1 MEKLDQLV
9 LDALAEKVFTP
20 ERLRVLLRE
29 LKARV
34 KAAQN
39 ENAGQLGAL
48 KKELEALQT
57 TTERLYD
64 AVEKGIL
71 PLNASL
77 QDRAHKLQARRQDIL
92 TEMAGYKRQQAMPLS
107 NLTPKQVSAF
117 SAAMRSRL
125 HDRGSNFGKEYLRLF
140 VNRIKLTGHQ
150 VEINGS
156 YGPLAQGIAQ
166 MKRAP

>member
-1 MEKLDQLV
+1 M
-9 LDALAEKVFTP
+9 
-20 ERLRVLLRE
+20 
-29 LKARV
+29 
-34 KAAQN
+34 
-39 ENAGQLGAL
+39 
-48 KKELEALQT
+48 
-57 TTERLYD
+57 
-64 AVEKGIL
+64 EKGIL
-71 PLNASL
+71 PLNTSL

-117 SAAMRSRL
+117 SDAMRSRL

-156 YGPLAQGIAQ
+156 YGALAQGIAQ
-166 MKRAP
+166 MKTGALGRVPVFVPDWLPGTGSNRRPSD